1 MVFLACHDGGNS
13 FVFWVYFGW
22 NDFHVEQLRF
32 TPSQVHPSSWRHQRP
47 YGTVHYYY
55 WQALMRVLKS
65 QLLVTHI
72 PTSLLSLNHLSTFWK
87 SQTSAISADREK
99 FALFSVQM
107 GNRDGV
113 VVRRSPPTNV
123 VRVRFRP
130 DVICMSTLLLILS
143 MLRGYFSNFSG
154 FPPSRGNEIS
164 KF

>member
-65 QLLVTHI
+65 QLLVYTYTH
-72 PTSLLSLNHLSTFWK
+72 F
-87 SQTSAISADREK
+87 SAIIEPFVNFLK
-99 FALFSVQM
+99 
-107 GNRDGV
+107 
-113 VVRRSPPTNV
+113 
-123 VRVRFRP
+123 
-130 DVICMSTLLLILS
+130 I
-143 MLRGYFSNFSG
+143 SNFGYLCWQRKICLIFSSDGKQGWRSG
-154 FPPSRGNEIS
+154 EAIASHQCGPGSIPARCHMWVDFVVDSLHASRIFLQFLWFS
-164 KF
+164 SL